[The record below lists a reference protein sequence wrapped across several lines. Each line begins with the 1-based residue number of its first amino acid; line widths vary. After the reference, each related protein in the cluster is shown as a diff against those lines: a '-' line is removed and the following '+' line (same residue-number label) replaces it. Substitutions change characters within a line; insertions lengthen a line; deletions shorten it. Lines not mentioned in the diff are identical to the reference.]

1 MDPYVTS
8 GSTQLAERPVIA
20 CSGDVLSTRQHS
32 TTGHATEETI
42 AVICILGLTL
52 TLTVNPYDLDEV
64 VSLEFIPAGRPASC
78 PVRARYR
85 HWRNVA
91 EAAGRQ
97 TSVSWS
103 ITLQTLMSGRASR
116 TAAAAAAAGAGGSA
130 AA

>member
-1 MDPYVTS
+1 MYPRINTNPNRKP
-8 GSTQLAERPVIA
+8 LRP
-20 CSGDVLSTRQHS
+20 GRGRQFRVH
-32 TTGHATEETI
+32 
-42 AVICILGLTL
+42 
-52 TLTVNPYDLDEV
+52 PR
-64 VSLEFIPAGRPASC
+64 RPASC

-91 EAAGRQ
+91 AAAGRQ

-116 TAAAAAAAGAGGSA
+116 TATAAAAAAGAGGSA